1 MLLELYASPPI
12 SYNFY
17 AHTSFD
23 ILFKKTS
30 IVSLTR
36 NETHS
41 HVTWSRDTRRTS
53 TCELE
58 HSHRFLRASTVRP
71 GRFGEDPPP
80 TPPRPAEQPGPLTYG
95 PQGGSLG
102 SEAGAAPGGHGEPG
116 TQEVAR
122 EATLCGWKGD
132 GRGRETEASAGE
144 QGAGEERDEIEGLR
158 TPAKVARTPAPSHN

>member
-1 MLLELYASPPI
+1 M
-12 SYNFY
+12 
-17 AHTSFD
+17 
-23 ILFKKTS
+23 
-30 IVSLTR
+30 R

-41 HVTWSRDTRRTS
+41 HVTRSRDTRRTS

-58 HSHRFLRASTVRP
+58 HSHGFLRASTVRP

-102 SEAGAAPGGHGEPG
+102 SEAGAAPGRHGEPG

-132 GRGRETEASAGE
+132 GRGRDTEE
-144 QGAGEERDEIEGLR
+144 CWGAGRGRGKGRNRGASNACEGGPHPTIRWRVFSTWRHRHLGTPVAEGLSCR
-158 TPAKVARTPAPSHN
+158 VQGSQAPGGT